1 MDFVRADPSW
11 LAELAQ
17 LAETCQRD
25 PERHCAYAGIDA
37 ATIAEEIADIASWE
51 SAITAAVA
59 TDADRSRP
67 ALVGWLVADVDEEMS
82 RIWWWGPFIDGADW
96 GVVAD
101 PLYAQARADLISR
114 VPGAAEFAEE
124 MAIDSR
130 AVVMQEFATRHGF
143 RVEEASACLVVTP
156 EQFILPGTPD
166 VDLRPFG
173 PGTPDTVVNT
183 VASLHDA
190 LFPNTHLP
198 GGRLIEVDDR
208 RTRLVAMAG
217 DEEVAGYVAVERQH
231 DGSLYIDF
239 VGVAPR
245 HRRRSIGRA
254 LVAESCRRGFA
265 AGATRAHLTVRISNL
280 AAQSM
285 YRSLG
290 FEEDRVLVPLR
301 RGIVAD

>member
-1 MDFVRADPSW
+1 MEFVRADPSW
-11 LAELAQ
+11 LPELAQ

-37 ATIAEEIADIASWE
+37 ATIAEEVADIAAWQS
-51 SAITAAVA
+51 SITAAIV
-59 TDADRSRP
+59 TNPDRTRP
-67 ALVGWLVADVDEEMS
+67 DMVGWLVADVDEEMS
-82 RIWWWGPFIDGADW
+82 RIWWWGPFVDGADW
-96 GVVAD
+96 AVVAD
-101 PLYAQARADLISR
+101 PLYEKARADLVGRI
-114 VPGAAEFAEE
+114 PGAADFAEE

-130 AVVMQEFATRHGF
+130 AVVMQNFAGRHGF

-156 EQFILPGTPD
+156 EQLTLPGTIA

-190 LFPNTHLP
+190 LFPNTHLT
-198 GGRLIEVDDR
+198 GRRLVEVDDR
-208 RTRLVAMAG
+208 RTRLVAMA
-217 DEEVAGYVAVERQH
+217 DDDDVAGYVAVERQH

-245 HRRRSIGRA
+245 HGRRGIGRA

-265 AGATRAHLTVRISNL
+265 QGATRAHLTVRISNL
-280 AAQSM
+280 AAQSL

-301 RGIVAD
+301 RGIVGD